1 MPGFEVFGKEEQEA
15 IQKLFDK
22 NGGIL
27 LAHGFDAVRNGVYR
41 VREFEKAFANRL
53 GSHHAQA
60 VSSGTAALKVG
71 LKALGVGPG
80 DEVIT
85 QSFTFVATVEAILDT
100 GATPVIVDIDDTL
113 NICPKS
119 LESAITKK
127 TKVILPVHM
136 MGTAANMEAVMALAI
151 KYQLKVLE
159 DTAQACGGTYNGKFL
174 GTIGSI
180 GAFSTD
186 AGKTLNTGEGGMVLA
201 NDENLFT
208 RARAFHDHGHEYNTT
223 VGRGEEAALGWGFN
237 YRMTELQG
245 AIGLVQLSKLDYI
258 LEKQRE
264 NKRKLKEAIDTSRF
278 RFRNIL
284 NPEGDIAD
292 TLVIFLESAG
302 QASKLVAGMKK
313 QGLGTKNLPDAIS
326 WHFAAYWSHIF
337 SEDGSSSVES
347 LKSRWKQSTDWLER
361 AVALPVMV
369 SMEDS
374 AIDKVAETMN
384 RLSKEL

>member
-15 IQKLFDK
+15 INELFDK

-27 LAHGFDAVRNGVYR
+27 LAHSFDPVRNGIYR
-41 VREFEKAFANRL
+41 VREFEKAFASRL
-53 GSHHAQA
+53 RSPYAQA

-100 GATPVIVDIDDTL
+100 GATPIVVDIDDTL

-119 LESAITKK
+119 LEAAITKK

-136 MGTAANMEAVMALAI
+136 MGTAANMDAVMALAE
-151 KYQLKVLE
+151 KYQLQVLE

-174 GTIGSI
+174 GTIGAV

-208 RARAFHDHGHEYNTT
+208 RARAFHDHGHEYSTT

-237 YRMTELQG
+237 YRMIELQG

-264 NKRKLKEAIDTSRF
+264 NKRKLKEAIDPSHFKF
-278 RFRNIL
+278 RTIL

-292 TLVIFLESAG
+292 TLVIFLESAE
-302 QASKLVAGMKK
+302 QARKFVTGMKK
-313 QGLGTKNLPDAIS
+313 QGLGTKNLPDAIG

-337 SEDGSSSVES
+337 SEDGSSSAES
-347 LKSRWKQSTDWLER
+347 LKSRWKQSTEWLER

-369 SMEDS
+369 NMEDATIS
-374 AIDKVAETMN
+374 KVAETIN

>member
-15 IQKLFDK
+15 IQELFDK

-27 LAHGFDAVRNGVYR
+27 LAHSFDAVRNGVYR

-53 GSHHAQA
+53 GSPHAQA

-136 MGTAANMEAVMALAI
+136 MGTAANMDAVMALAK

-159 DTAQACGGTYNGKFL
+159 DTAQACGGTYNGKLL

-180 GAFSTD
+180 GAFSMD
-186 AGKTLNTGEGGMVLA
+186 AGKTLSTGEGGMVLA
-201 NDENLFT
+201 SDENLFT
-208 RARAFHDHGHEYNTT
+208 RARAFHDHGHEYSTS

-237 YRMTELQG
+237 YRMTELLG

-302 QASKLVAGMKK
+302 QARKLVAGMKR

-347 LKSRWKQSTDWLER
+347 LKSRWEQSTEWLER

-369 SMEDS
+369 NMEDS